1 MAKQRA
7 SALSEIE
14 VKSHLFLVHDQL
26 NYRDGLW
33 AKPPR
38 SIPNTPDECPHY
50 SRIVSYDSQC
60 SSKPTKEFGV
70 TFDKHV
76 IPAAL
81 TSRHGQ
87 YRIQRRIDSLLDEA
101 ESAISKYDWEA
112 VPRAAEAVLALS
124 PNNGD
129 CGNVLCSC
137 STAVK

>member
-50 SRIVSYDSQC
+50 SRIVSVGTASEWIIVDVRVRLTFLALMRRPAVDLRQGAAH
-60 SSKPTKEFGV
+60 EFG
-70 TFDKHV
+70 
-76 IPAAL
+76 AL
-81 TSRHGQ
+81 
-87 YRIQRRIDSLLDEA
+87 
-101 ESAISKYDWEA
+101 
-112 VPRAAEAVLALS
+112 
-124 PNNGD
+124 
-129 CGNVLCSC
+129 
-137 STAVK
+137 